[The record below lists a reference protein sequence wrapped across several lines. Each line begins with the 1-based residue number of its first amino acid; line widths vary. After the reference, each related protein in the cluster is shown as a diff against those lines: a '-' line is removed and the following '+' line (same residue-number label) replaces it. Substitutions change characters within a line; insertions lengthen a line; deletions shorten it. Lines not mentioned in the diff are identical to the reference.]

1 MSARLLDDLSR
12 AEKLLDDCLDRAF
25 AALKLVDPV
34 SQRLTEEIER
44 AINST
49 EDAHDLVARAVRVL
63 DGSGF

>member
-1 MSARLLDDLSR
+1 MGDSTQQ
-12 AEKLLDDCLDRAF
+12 LDRAF